1 MNSLNPASHALTRPP
16 SRPSAVRLSLACAF
30 VALLGLAG
38 GRPADGV
45 NALGEALGQA
55 MGVFAGELAG
65 AL

>member
-38 GRPADGV
+38 CGGGGGGGAAAAADHFQEYHV
-45 NALGEALGQA
+45 SFR
-55 MGVFAGELAG
+55 MM
-65 AL
+65 